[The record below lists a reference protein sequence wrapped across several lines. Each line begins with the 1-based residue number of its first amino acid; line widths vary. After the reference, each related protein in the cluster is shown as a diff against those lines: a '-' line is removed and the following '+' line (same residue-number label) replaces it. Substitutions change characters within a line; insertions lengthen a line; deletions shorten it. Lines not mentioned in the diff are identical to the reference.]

1 MLIFVYQSRFKG
13 DAKKYVNNKKAQ
25 EIIMKTLALLQTGQ
39 PLPPKYKEHRLNG
52 NYPRHLSS
60 CLFVGCTHSPRSHS
74 YLCSRGFVPLP
85 SRCILKSIGYILVI
99 WNVME
104 HRIYY

>member
-1 MLIFVYQSRFKG
+1 MLIFVYQSRFKR

-52 NYPRHLSS
+52 NY
-60 CLFVGCTHSPRSHS
+60 
-74 YLCSRGFVPLP
+74 
-85 SRCILKSIGYILVI
+85 IGYLECHGAPGLLLIYRRTDTELILYRFGS
-99 WNVME
+99 
-104 HRIYY
+104 HADLFG